1 MEFPAL
7 VNTVNPFP
15 TAIGGAFASFT
26 SRQDVSPQ
34 PLPTIQAN
42 TLRAQT
48 KIAIR
53 ANGEFSTTG
62 TPTLVWGLYIG
73 TAAASITTVIAESS
87 VITTGSGAAQWPWV
101 MKWDGI
107 CTANGVSGSVT
118 GSGYLIYGTS
128 LTAVTTVP
136 IPITLA
142 LRTFTWDTTIARSVG
157 VCATYSASSASN
169 TFKTYD
175 LTVNLRN

>member
-15 TAIGGAFASFT
+15 TGLGAAFASFT
-26 SRQDVSPQ
+26 ARQDVSDQ
-34 PLPTIQAN
+34 PLPVINAN
-42 TLRAQT
+42 QLRAQT
-48 KIAIR
+48 KLRIHAI
-53 ANGEFSTTG
+53 GEFSTTG

-73 TAAASITTVIAESS
+73 TAAAVISTVIAESS
-87 VITTGSGAAQWPWV
+87 VITLGNNAASWPWE
-101 MKWDGI
+101 MQWSGK

-118 GSGYLIYGTS
+118 GSGHLIYGTS
-128 LTAVTTVP
+128 LTAVTVVP

-142 LRTFTWDTTIARSVG
+142 LRTFTWDTTIQRCVG

-175 LTVNLRN
+175 LTVQLRN